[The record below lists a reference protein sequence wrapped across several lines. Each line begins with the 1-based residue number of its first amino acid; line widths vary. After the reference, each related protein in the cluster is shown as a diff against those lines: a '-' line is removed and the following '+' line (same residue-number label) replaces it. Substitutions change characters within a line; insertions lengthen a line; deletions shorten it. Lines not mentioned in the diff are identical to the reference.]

1 MTVFIVYFFA
11 TDKLKKSTIGA
22 VIMEKNLKINSFS
35 AIRKNLK
42 IEAKKKFKS

>member
-35 AIRKNLK
+35 AIRKKLK
-42 IEAKKKFKS
+42 IEAKKFKS